1 MIPKP
6 IEIHQASLYLTFS
19 PNCLPYAEVAAFL
32 SNNYSGA
39 HLNLG
44 KLAEEKIILTGK
56 STILRYLARLA
67 NPSLYPDSKIF
78 ERHTIDTYIDS
89 VRNHFNSKNQKE
101 NSLILKSLEKTI
113 SKEFLVS
120 NQLSIAD
127 LFIWDYL
134 KSQKESETQ
143 FNEWLSKNSNIEHWI
158 ENSNSKFANAVE
170 MVQQTLAKAP
180 VIDIYRF
187 SIVKQLIELTG
198 LTAMTLYAS
207 LISPKQKEHGD
218 VALSLHALKLPGNPM
233 ELGKDIVQKFKT
245 NEYVAKVITAG
256 SFVNFTFNRS
266 ALYYS
271 GITQAIKL
279 GPLFGSNS
287 SGCGKLALCE
297 YSSPNI
303 AKPFHVGHLRN
314 TIIGSHCGWTTV
326 SINYLG
332 DWGKQFVN
340 KDATEDESVDAL
352 ARTYFKKM
360 EDNDEESLRLWQ
372 KFRDLSIVAYTKT
385 YGRLNFKFDVY
396 SGESQY
402 RLGKMQK
409 VLDELRDKGLLKP
422 DNGAQIIDLKPY
434 GHGTA
439 VIAKTD
445 GFLLYLSRDIAAA
458 VDRYENYHFDKLFYV
473 VGATQSHHFNQLFK
487 ILELMGKPW
496 VDKCVHIGSGLIKT
510 KDGNMSTRKGTV
522 IFLQDILDNVQEEM
536 HAVMKKNEKKYAQIE
551 DPDKVSDIVGI
562 SSIMIQDMAARR
574 IKDYDF
580 DWSRM
585 LSFEGDTGP
594 YLQFAHSRVCSIER
608 LAQFKVTPESV
619 DSIDLSLLTEPQA
632 IAVMELVV
640 SFPDVIRDV
649 SVSLEPC
656 QIVNYALRL
665 SHAIS
670 SAITELWVA
679 DREPEVAHARLV
691 MYASARIALGNS
703 LRLLGLEPL
712 ERM

>member
-1 MIPKP
+1 
-6 IEIHQASLYLTFS
+6 
-19 PNCLPYAEVAAFL
+19 
-32 SNNYSGA
+32 
-39 HLNLG
+39 
-44 KLAEEKIILTGK
+44 
-56 STILRYLARLA
+56 
-67 NPSLYPDSKIF
+67 
-78 ERHTIDTYIDS
+78 
-89 VRNHFNSKNQKE
+89 
-101 NSLILKSLEKTI
+101 
-113 SKEFLVS
+113 
-120 NQLSIAD
+120 
-127 LFIWDYL
+127 
-134 KSQKESETQ
+134 
-143 FNEWLSKNSNIEHWI
+143 
-158 ENSNSKFANAVE
+158 
-170 MVQQTLAKAP
+170 
-180 VIDIYRF
+180 
-187 SIVKQLIELTG
+187 
-198 LTAMTLYAS
+198 
-207 LISPKQKEHGD
+207 
-218 VALSLHALKLPGNPM
+218 
-233 ELGKDIVQKFKT
+233 
-245 NEYVAKVITAG
+245 
-256 SFVNFTFNRS
+256 
-266 ALYYS
+266 
-271 GITQAIKL
+271 
-279 GPLFGSNS
+279 
-287 SGCGKLALCE
+287 
-297 YSSPNI
+297 
-303 AKPFHVGHLRN
+303 
-314 TIIGSHCGWTTV
+314 
-326 SINYLG
+326 
-332 DWGKQFVN
+332 N

-360 EDNDEESLRLWQ
+360 EDNDEDSLRLWQ

-385 YGRLNFKFDVY
+385 YGRLNVKFDVY

-445 GFLLYLSRDIAAA
+445 GSLLYLSRDIAAA

-496 VDKCVHIGSGLIKT
+496 ADKCVHIGSGLIKS
-510 KDGNMSTRKGTV
+510 KDGSMSTRKGTV
-522 IFLQDILDNVQEEM
+522 VFLQDILDNVQEEM
-536 HAVMKKNEKKYAQIE
+536 HTVMKKNEKKYAQIE

-574 IKDYDF
+574 IKDYAF

-594 YLQFAHSRVCSIER
+594 YLQYAHSRVCSIER
-608 LAQFKVTPESV
+608 LAEFKVTPESV
-619 DSIDLSLLTEPQA
+619 DSVDLSLLTEPQA

-679 DREPEVAHARLV
+679 GREPEVAQARLV
-691 MYASARIALGNS
+691 MYASARVALGNS